1 MMEEYLIFLVI
12 LNSHIVK
19 HVRAR
24 QLAID
29 ALRIIISLEKKKKNV
44 KLYQIKQN
52 ILLKMKVFLIYYVLI
67 ILLNAQVVFQ
77 EIIVLYAI
85 KIII

>member
-19 HVRAR
+19 HVRVR

-29 ALRIIISLEKKKKNV
+29 ALKIIISLEKKKKNV

-52 ILLKMKVFLIYYVLI
+52 ILLRMKVFLIYYVLI

-77 EIIVLYAI
+77 ETIVLYAI

>member
-29 ALRIIISLEKKKKNV
+29 ALRIIISLEKKRKNV

-77 EIIVLYAI
+77 ETIVLYAI

>member
-19 HVRAR
+19 YVRVR

-77 EIIVLYAI
+77 ETIVLYAI